1 MGVIIRMASARSLPI
16 ESTRML
22 GYGEQGGREVRIQGI
37 VAAQLITHG
46 MPGTQRGRLWRQDT
60 GRAHQMQ
67 VFFC

>member
-1 MGVIIRMASARSLPI
+1 
-16 ESTRML
+16 ML